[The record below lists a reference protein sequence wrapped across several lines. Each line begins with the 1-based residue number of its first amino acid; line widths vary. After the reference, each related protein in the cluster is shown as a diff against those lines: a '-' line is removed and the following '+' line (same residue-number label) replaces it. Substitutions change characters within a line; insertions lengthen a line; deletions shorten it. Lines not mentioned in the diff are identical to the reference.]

1 MQYQELGA
9 SLKDQWAAANNKKMH
24 RYGTVLEKSAKDLIQ
39 QLENGENIDISTWM
53 EKKATFDD
61 YVEKANA

>member
-1 MQYQELGA
+1 
-9 SLKDQWAAANNKKMH
+9 MH